1 MLRLALI
8 CVAGCLASAT
18 AATAQPLASSSTSL
32 TRAAFAPR
40 ALNSV
45 EPVNERRVEQAIAS
59 SAKGKLSLFAGASGP
74 DADLDG
80 PRWRAGAGAR
90 SPNTLVNTRVGV
102 EWNQGETRTS
112 LGYLRR
118 ELPGPAAAFSEKR
131 RRDSMLGVAVS
142 FRPKF

>member
-1 MLRLALI
+1 MRRLALI
-8 CVAGCLASAT
+8 CLAGCLASAT
-18 AATAQPLASSSTSL
+18 AASAQPLASSSTDL

-40 ALNSV
+40 AINSI
-45 EPVNERRVEQAIAS
+45 EPANERRLEQSIAS
-59 SAKGKLSLFAGASGP
+59 GSRGKLSLFAGASP

-80 PRWRAGAGAR
+80 PRWRTGGPR

-102 EWNQGETRTS
+102 EWNAGETRTS

-131 RRDSMLGVAVS
+131 RRDSMLGVAIS